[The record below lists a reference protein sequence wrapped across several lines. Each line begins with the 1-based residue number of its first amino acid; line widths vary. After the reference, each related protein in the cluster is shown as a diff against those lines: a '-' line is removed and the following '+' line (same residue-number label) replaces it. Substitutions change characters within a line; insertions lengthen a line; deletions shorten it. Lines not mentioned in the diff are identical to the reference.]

1 MMPPAATPAEAA
13 QATGSVA
20 RIGRALGM
28 ALLLGVALAGVGM
41 LALMLGVTPIPA
53 GDVWAILLTGEGERV
68 PTLVITTLRL
78 PRFVLGLL
86 AGAAL
91 GLVGALL
98 QSALDN
104 PLAEP
109 GLLGVSSGAS
119 LVVAVVIVFDLSLP
133 FGVLPALAL
142 AGGLAAGLLIL
153 FATRLTRDP
162 VRTILIGAA
171 ISALLSAMITCVVVL
186 GEPNEL
192 QALYSFLVGS
202 LTGRGWDDVRL
213 ALPWLAIGIPAA
225 LLFARALNLLQLGDE
240 LAEGLG
246 LPVFRTRTIL
256 LVLSAAMMAAVVSA
270 CGPISFIAL
279 IAPHMVRRILRTSD
293 ARPVLPLSGLLGAFL
308 LTAADLLAREIFRP
322 AELPVGL
329 ITVVI
334 GAPLALALLRRTL
347 TARQR
352 SEES

>member
-1 MMPPAATPAEAA
+1 MRT
-13 QATGSVA
+13 SA
-20 RIGRALGM
+20 RPIRALVM
-28 ALLLGVALAGVGM
+28 ALLLGIALVGVGM

-53 GDVWAILLTGEGERV
+53 ADVWSILLTGEGERV
-68 PTLVITTLRL
+68 PTLVIQTLRL
-78 PRFVLGLL
+78 PRFILGML

-119 LVVAVVIVFDLSLP
+119 LVVAIVIVFDLSLP
-133 FGVLPALAL
+133 FGMLPALAL

-153 FATRLTRDP
+153 LATRLTRDP

-186 GEPNEL
+186 GEPNEI
-192 QALYSFLVGS
+192 QVLYSFLIGS
-202 LTGRGWDDVRL
+202 LTGRDWDAVRMV
-213 ALPWLAIGIPAA
+213 LPWLALGIPAS

-256 LVLSAAMMAAVVSA
+256 LILSSAMMAAVVSA

-279 IAPHMVRRILRTSD
+279 IAPHIVRRILRTSD
-293 ARPVLPLSGLLGAFL
+293 ARPVLPLSAMLGALL
-308 LTAADLLAREIFRP
+308 LTAADLLAREIFSP

-329 ITVVI
+329 ITVVM
-334 GAPLALALLRRTL
+334 GAPLALVLLRRTL
-347 TARQR
+347 TARQAT
-352 SEES
+352 EEGAS